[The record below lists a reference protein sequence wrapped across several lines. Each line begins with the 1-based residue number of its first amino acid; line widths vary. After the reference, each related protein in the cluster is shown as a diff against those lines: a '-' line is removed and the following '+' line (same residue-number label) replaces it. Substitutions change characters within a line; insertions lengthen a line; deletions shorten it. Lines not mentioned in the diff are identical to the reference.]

1 MNDDHTS
8 QRPAR
13 VLLADDHHLFRQALS
28 AAMSADERLDVV
40 GSAASGAEAVELAAE
55 LEPDVVVVDLAMPV
69 LDGVEA
75 TKQMRTEKP
84 DLAVIVLSGSTDPDS
99 KQTAMGAGATA
110 YVRKDGDLGELID
123 LVVAL
128 SSLNPHEPA

>member
-1 MNDDHTS
+1 
-8 QRPAR
+8 
-13 VLLADDHHLFRQALS
+13 
-28 AAMSADERLDVV
+28 MSADERLDVV
-40 GSAASGAEAVELAAE
+40 GSAASGDEAVELAAE

-75 TKQMRTEKP
+75 TKQIRSEKP

-110 YVRKDGDLGELID
+110 YVRKDADLGELID

-128 SSLNPHEPA
+128 GSLQPPASS